1 MHRSRVLLATIV
13 LVLAVVQLGFSSGAK
28 EGAAGGE
35 VVTIIMERPLWS
47 NADPASPPKVRIR
60 EAIKKAIN
68 IDVEVVGQ
76 PNPSD
81 QYEKP
86 NLMLAA
92 GEPLDIFQVPTSA
105 VKGWRKYKADGVIIP
120 LNELLDKYGPDLK
133 QKMEPS
139 GVALNTD
146 NEGKIWSLADEQP
159 PMPQYI
165 LARKDWMDKQGV
177 TMPAFPTIADYERL
191 MEAFKK
197 EGDVGFV
204 PSWRGAFEGMAA
216 GAYIPTANANY
227 VDGDGKLKPY
237 HTHPGFKDL
246 LVTMKRW
253 YEKGYLHKEYFTM
266 TYQQFNELARGG
278 KAGLFITWAG
288 LAWTGEVDMLKKN
301 VPTGDYVYL
310 NAPKDKVGPMMIYG
324 SVPTADIMITKS
336 SKHPDAAMKFLNWSQ
351 ATNEGWL
358 LTKYGQEGLDYVWVD
373 KAKGLLKD
381 ADKPAEDR
389 YPYAIFASTRL
400 LQFQLKFTTSLA
412 NAEGG
417 QFANDPK
424 RFPAMNA
431 ADMGVIYDNSKF
443 KSKDQLTALGTLIA
457 EAVAKV
463 VMGQQP
469 LAEWDAA
476 LDRWYKMGGN
486 DYIDDITAQYKAQ
499 KK

>member
-1 MHRSRVLLATIV
+1 MHKLRFLLLTIA
-13 LVLAVVQLGFSSGAK
+13 LAVAFVQLGFSSGTT
-28 EGAAGGE
+28 EGAATGAA
-35 VVTIIMERPLWS
+35 VRIIMERPLWS
-47 NADPASPPKVRIR
+47 GADPASAPKVRIR
-60 EAIKKAIN
+60 EAIKKAIG
-68 IDVEVVGQ
+68 IDVEIVGQ

-105 VKGWRKYKADGVIIP
+105 VKGWRKYKSDGVIVS

-133 QKMEPS
+133 QKMEPN
-139 GVALNTD
+139 GVKLNTD
-146 NEGKIWSLADEQP
+146 SDGKIWSLADEQP

-165 LARKDWMDKQGV
+165 LARKDWLDKQGI
-177 TMPAFPTIADYERL
+177 TMPAFPTMQDYEKM

-197 EGDVGFV
+197 EGDIGFV

-216 GAYIPTANANY
+216 GAYIPSATANY
-227 VDGDGKLKPY
+227 VDTDGKLKPY
-237 HTHPGFKDL
+237 HTHAGFKDL
-246 LVTMKRW
+246 LSKMKYW
-253 YEKGYLHKEYFTM
+253 YDKGYLHKEYFTM

-278 KAGLFITWAG
+278 KAGLFLTWSG
-288 LAWTGEVDMLKKN
+288 LAWTGEIDLLKKN

-310 NAPKDKVGPMMIYG
+310 NAPKDKIGPMMVYG
-324 SVPTADIMITKS
+324 QIPTADVMITKS
-336 SKHPDAAMKFLNWSQ
+336 SKNPDAAMKFLNWSQ
-351 ATNEGWL
+351 ATDEGWL
-358 LTKYGQEGLDYVWVD
+358 LTKYGQESLDYVWVD

-381 ADKPAEDR
+381 ADRPADDR

-400 LQFQLKFTTSLA
+400 LYNQLKFTTSVA

-424 RFPAMNA
+424 RFPALYS
-431 ADMGVIYDNSKF
+431 ADFGVIYDNSKF

-457 EAVAKV
+457 EAVAKI

-469 LAEWDAA
+469 IAEWDAV
-476 LDRWYKMGGN
+476 LERWYKLGGT
-486 DYIDDITAQYKAQ
+486 DLIDDMTTQYKAQ